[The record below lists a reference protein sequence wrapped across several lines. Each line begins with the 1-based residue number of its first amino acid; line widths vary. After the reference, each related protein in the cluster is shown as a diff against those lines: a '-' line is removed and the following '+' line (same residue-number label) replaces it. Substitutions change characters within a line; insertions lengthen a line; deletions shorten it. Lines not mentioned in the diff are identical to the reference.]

1 MVERLKKI
9 FRISVIFKF
18 LTVICLAALL
28 LSYLSP
34 YVHPNTF
41 WLIPFFGLA
50 YPIIILC
57 TFLLLII
64 WAIARSRWF
73 FVVLF
78 FILIGGRLHFRMYS
92 PSFGV
97 SEETSE
103 NSLKLLSYNVKNFDV
118 YNAGFNQDYTNRDSI
133 FSYLSRQD
141 ADIVCF
147 QEFYSQDEKSK
158 FPTKDTLHKIL
169 KAKHFHDR
177 MSFNKRYKNYFGVAM
192 YSKYPMLTRGHI
204 DFDESISNSNNFC
217 IFADI
222 VKGQDTFRIYNTH
235 FQSIKFQQDEYELFG
250 QKEYTGDVKSGVYTM
265 LKKLHI
271 AYQKRAHQAE
281 KVIEHMQQSPY
292 EVIICGDFNDT
303 PMSYVYNQFYSKYTD
318 AFRFSSTGL
327 GVTYAGKVP
336 AGRIDYIFH
345 SKNIITSDF
354 NIQKSIFSDHKAIS
368 CEFWKK

>member
-1 MVERLKKI
+1 MGERLKKI

-18 LTVICLAALL
+18 LTILCLGGLV

-57 TFLLLII
+57 TLVLLLI

-92 PSFGV
+92 PSFGK
-97 SEETSE
+97 SNEKSE
-103 NSLKLLSYNVKNFDV
+103 NAIKILSYNVKNFDV
-118 YNAGFNQDYTNRDSI
+118 YNASINKTFVNRDSI
-133 FSYLSRQD
+133 FAFLAREQ

-147 QEFYSQDEKSK
+147 QEFYAQDEKDK
-158 FPTKDTLHKIL
+158 FPTKDTMHTIL
-169 KAKHFHDR
+169 NAKHYHER
-177 MSFNKRYKNYFGVAM
+177 MSFNKRYKSYFGVAI
-192 YSKYPMLTRGHI
+192 YSKYPMITRGHI
-204 DFDESISNSNNFC
+204 DFDESVSNSNNFC
-217 IFADI
+217 VFADI
-222 VKGQDTFRIYNTH
+222 VKGLDTFRVYNTH
-235 FQSIKFQQDEYELFG
+235 FQSIKFQADDYEVFD
-250 QKEYTGDVKSGVYTM
+250 QKEITGKTKSGIYSM
-265 LKKLHI
+265 LKKLHT

-281 KVIEHMQQSPY
+281 KVIEHMEQSPY
-292 EVIICGDFNDT
+292 EVIISGDFNDT
-303 PMSYVYNQFYSKYTD
+303 PMSYVYNLFYSKFID
-318 AFRFSSTGL
+318 AFRNSSSGL

-345 SKNIITSDF
+345 SENILSSNF
-354 NIQKSIFSDHKAIS
+354 KIQKGIFSDHRAIS